1 MDVVGN
7 GYRKVSWIW
16 SKVLLVCVGKIF
28 SWFMVGIRL
37 GVLFLFCCYI
47 VFKFWGFIYY
57 WVEGML
63 IILVFYLLIWLVVLV
78 IFLVLLLRELGE

>member
-1 MDVVGN
+1 MDVFGN
-7 GYRKVSWIW
+7 GYYKVSWIW
-16 SKVLLVCVGKIF
+16 SKVLLVFVGKIF

-37 GVLFLFCCYI
+37 GVLFLYCCYI

-78 IFLVLLLRELGE
+78 IFLVLLLCELGE